1 MTNKELDIIEQHTI
15 KVDSIE
21 KINNK
26 TIVGLNL
33 KSKKL

>member
-1 MTNKELDIIEQHTI
+1 MTNKELDIIKRHTI

-26 TIVGLNL
+26 TIVGLTL
-33 KSKKL
+33 KK

>member
-1 MTNKELDIIEQHTI
+1 MTNKELDIIKRHTI

-26 TIVGLNL
+26 IIVGLTL
-33 KSKKL
+33 KK